1 MIAANIQRIQ
11 QQLGDSRLVVV
22 SKFRSIPEIRTAYDV
37 GQRLFAENRVQ
48 ALLERREQ
56 LPADIEWHLIG
67 HLQTN
72 KVKFIAPF
80 ISMIHSVDSPKL
92 LQEIQKEAEKN
103 GRVIPVLMQVHIAM
117 EETKFGWDSTELN
130 SFLRTAEFKNM
141 GNISIAGLMGMA
153 TLTADE
159 QQIRREFSGI
169 KNLFDK
175 LKNEFFSSDNNFK
188 ELSIGMSS
196 DYLLALENGSTMVRI
211 GSAIFS

>member
-1 MIAANIQRIQ
+1 MIAANIQRILT
-11 QQLGDSRLVVV
+11 QLGDSQLIVV
-22 SKFRSIPEIRTAYDV
+22 SKFRTVPEIRTAYDA

-67 HLQTN
+67 HLQSN

-80 ISMIHSVDSPKL
+80 ISMIHSVDSAKL
-92 LQEIQKEAEKN
+92 LGEIQKEAEKN
-103 GRVIPVLMQVHIAM
+103 GRIIPVLLQVHIAM
-117 EETKFGWDSTELN
+117 EETKFGWDENELLD
-130 SFLRTAEFKNM
+130 FLRSDLWRKM
-141 GNISIAGLMGMA
+141 PNISITGLMGMA
-153 TLTADE
+153 TLTADA

-175 LKNEFFSSDNNFK
+175 LKTEFFSNQPAFR

-196 DYLLALENGSTMVRI
+196 DYLLALEYGSSMVRI
-211 GSAIFS
+211 GTAIFE

>member
-1 MIAANIQRIQ
+1 MIAANIQRILPL
-11 QQLGDSRLVVV
+11 LGDCRLIVV
-22 SKFRSIPEIRTAYDV
+22 SKFRTVPEIRTAYDA

-80 ISMIHSVDSPKL
+80 IGMIHSVDSAKL
-92 LQEIQKEAEKN
+92 LAEIQKEAEKN
-103 GRVIPVLMQVHIAM
+103 RRIIPVLLQVHIAM
-117 EETKFGWDSTELN
+117 EETKFGWDENELLN
-130 SFLRTAEFKNM
+130 FLRSAEFKNM
-141 GNISIAGLMGMA
+141 PNISIAGLMGMA

-175 LKNEFFSSDNNFK
+175 LKIEFFSGDPAFK

-196 DYLLALENGSTMVRI
+196 DYSLALEYGSTMVRI
-211 GSAIFS
+211 GTAVFE